1 GARPPSATWA
11 RPGRSPARRPGAT
24 SRGSA
29 ATCGPCRR
37 GSAGPTGAWWTRPAG
52 WRPAGT
58 TWPGPAGG
66 TTATAGTTTTTTTT
80 TTRRATPGGPT
91 ADRDHDRRAARPA
104 GRAPGRGAH
113 GRVRPQDRKSVG

>member
-1 GARPPSATWA
+1 IRDFHVTGVQ
-11 RPGRSPARRPGAT
+11 
-24 SRGSA
+24 
-29 ATCGPCRR
+29 TCALPIC
-37 GSAGPTGAWWTRPAG
+37 

-104 GRAPGRGAH
+104 GRAPGRGSH
-113 GRVRPQDRKSVG
+113 GRVRPHDGLPARGPRVAHAGRPGARRPRRRVGVRQPAAVR